1 MMMIMRRKP
10 QLQTLSIRISDS
22 LREFLER
29 SKLIISHARG
39 EDVSTSDVAKI
50 LLESAKD
57 DRLDFRLE
65 VAELQ
70 RSPTEAMWEVRRKWG
85 QKQDLS
91 RAEWILL
98 AQYIQV
104 ACEGARSDPR
114 VPPPEAFAALLEAV
128 LAVRALRGDRGVEL
142 DRYYLSNIG
151 TPEEASLNDR
161 QVDPDLVPRVTGRW
175 LQQLRE
181 PGTSS
186 RPGFAG
192 RNFYVAIRDEQL
204 PDIMAL
210 NRSLSPYVEML
221 FRLGARGHW
230 IRERVPVRSLQRQ
243 QAFADTIPG
252 VHIPGLRAEFSL
264 STEGDVSML
273 IVMDEKDVMYPLAP
287 YPVIRE
293 FSAMLNGIRPG
304 ETWSGVYFVAYT
316 TGNAA
321 GKPERFYFRKKR
333 DGITLGFSSEEWQRL
348 KELFAAAAELPKLQ
362 TFYQELS
369 LAYGEV

>member
-1 MMMIMRRKP
+1 MMARKP

-29 SKLIISHARG
+29 SKLVISNARG

-70 RSPTEAMWEVRRKWG
+70 QAPTKAMWEIRRKWD
-85 QKQDLS
+85 QHQDLS

-98 AQYIQV
+98 AQYIQI
-104 ACEGARSDPR
+104 ACEEARTDAR
-114 VPPPEAFAALLEAV
+114 VPPPAAFADLVEAV
-128 LAVRALRGDRGVEL
+128 LAVRALREDLGVEL

-161 QVDPDLVPRVTGRW
+161 QVDPDLVPRVTARW

-181 PGTSS
+181 PESS
-186 RPGFAG
+186 RRPGFAG

-204 PDIMAL
+204 RNIVAL
-210 NRSLSPYVEML
+210 NRSLWPYMETL

-230 IRERVPVRSLQRQ
+230 IRERVPVRSLERLQS
-243 QAFADTIPG
+243 FVDTIPG
-252 VHIPGLRAEFSL
+252 VQMPGLRVECKINV
-264 STEGDVSML
+264 EGDVNML
-273 IVMDEKDVMYPLAP
+273 IVMDDKDVMYPLAP

-293 FSAMLNGIRPG
+293 FSAMVNDVRPG
-304 ETWSGVYFVAYT
+304 QTWTGAYFLAYT
-316 TGNAA
+316 AGNT
-321 GKPERFYFRKKR
+321 PEEPVRFYFRKKR
-333 DGITLGFSSEEWQRL
+333 DGITLGFSSDEWQRL
-348 KELFAAAAELPKLQ
+348 KELFDKVAALPKLQ
-362 TFYQELS
+362 QLHQELS
-369 LAYGEV
+369 LSYGEL